1 MKKGDGHDPPA
12 TWQLDF
18 ARSGA
23 VATERQMR
31 THGVVVTEVSAKQ
44 ASEMPLVEHNE
55 MIEAFPADGADD
67 ALGEGILPGRVGR
80 DEDLV
85 HAHAVDSTVK
95 GVAVDR
101 VTIPEEMAWGRVLGE
116 RLDDLLGGPSGP
128 GVVGDVDV
136 NELATIMSKHD
147 ERKEQ
152 PESQGGDDKE
162 IDRDDLSEMR
172 RQESAPGGRRAGR
185 CAAHVLGDRQFPDV
199 ITKEMEFGLDASA
212 TPRRVFASHAPNERA
227 ELRGNPRPA
236 DRSWPRAPPPVEP
249 KTLAMPGESGGPAGR

>member
-1 MKKGDGHDPPA
+1 VPVKNPSGVAGVVALSQTRGRTPPVVSACKDSDDDHQDPNAPRARKVKKGDGHDPPA

-101 VTIPEEMAWGRVLGE
+101 VTIPEEIAWGRVVGE
-116 RLDDLLGGPSGP
+116 RLDDLLGA
-128 GVVGDVDV
+128 VGWSV
-136 NELATIMSKHD
+136 
-147 ERKEQ
+147 
-152 PESQGGDDKE
+152 
-162 IDRDDLSEMR
+162 
-172 RQESAPGGRRAGR
+172 
-185 CAAHVLGDRQFPDV
+185 
-199 ITKEMEFGLDASA
+199 
-212 TPRRVFASHAPNERA
+212 
-227 ELRGNPRPA
+227 
-236 DRSWPRAPPPVEP
+236 
-249 KTLAMPGESGGPAGR
+249 TLT

>member
-1 MKKGDGHDPPA
+1 MQTAELRDGHDPPA

-101 VTIPEEMAWGRVLGE
+101 VTIPEEIAWGRVVGE
-116 RLDDLLGGPSGP
+116 RLDDLLGGPSGR

-152 PESQGGDDKE
+152 PESQGGDDK
-162 IDRDDLSEMR
+162 
-172 RQESAPGGRRAGR
+172 
-185 CAAHVLGDRQFPDV
+185 
-199 ITKEMEFGLDASA
+199 
-212 TPRRVFASHAPNERA
+212 
-227 ELRGNPRPA
+227 
-236 DRSWPRAPPPVEP
+236 
-249 KTLAMPGESGGPAGR
+249 AMPGEGGGRLDDD